1 MEVPASVVDIGR
13 IARSMEVMADR
24 VGAGALRAAE
34 RKASI
39 RVLGMGAT
47 ALSDLHSQLQVA
59 HADAAAALVESAAAS
74 LSGARD
80 AVSGAA
86 QIQRGIPLLRSAR
99 FDAAMAEG
107 PVRDAIAALHQAQ
120 PHIQAIPSAELAAAR
135 SAMSSMNH
143 ASPSDAG
150 VMASQLDRFR
160 EVDAEPIQDMVRKVM
175 VDWGVRPFNVHAVG
189 QEHIPASGAF
199 ILAPVHGSMLDP
211 FHVMT
216 NVNRPV
222 RFMAK
227 AELWKVPVL
236 RSAVTK
242 VGAFPV
248 DRADAA
254 AGEAM
259 ARELLHAGQP
269 VMIFPEG
276 TTIRLD
282 TLAEA
287 RNGVARLAL
296 ETGAPVI
303 PVGSYG
309 NKPAYTRGAARNLV
323 RRTQVV
329 EVFGA
334 PIRVDG
340 LAITP
345 ANQALVR
352 ERIWRAVD
360 ELHQEARTI
369 HASLGQGAEAAPA
382 RVRA

>member
-1 MEVPASVVDIGR
+1 MELPASVVDIGR
-13 IARSMEVMADR
+13 IARSMEVVADR
-24 VGAGALRAAE
+24 VGAGALRATE
-34 RKASI
+34 RKAMV
-39 RVLGMGAT
+39 RVVGMGAT
-47 ALSDLHSQLQVA
+47 ALADLRAQLEVA
-59 HADAAAALVESAAAS
+59 HVGDTAELIGNAAAS

-80 AVSGAA
+80 AVAGAA
-86 QIQRGIPLLRSAR
+86 QVRRGIPLLRSAQ
-99 FDAAMAEG
+99 FDAASAEA
-107 PVRDAIAALHQAQ
+107 PLRDAIAALQQAR
-120 PHIQAIPSAELAAAR
+120 PGIQAIPEAQLRAAR
-135 SAMSSMNH
+135 DVVSGSELSVAHHAVDATASMEQFRH
-143 ASPSDAG
+143 VDAG
-150 VMASQLDRFR
+150 PVQR
-160 EVDAEPIQDMVRKVM
+160 VVRKVM

-189 QEHIPASGAF
+189 QQHIPESGPF

-216 NVNRPV
+216 NVERPV

-227 AELWKVPVL
+227 AELWKVPGL
-236 RSAVTK
+236 RTAVTR

-248 DRADAA
+248 DRTDAA

-259 ARELLHAGQP
+259 ARELLGAGQP

-296 ETGAPVI
+296 ETGVPVI

-309 NKPAYTRGAARNLV
+309 NKPSYTRGIARNLM
-323 RRTQVV
+323 RRVNVV
-329 EVFGA
+329 EVYGA
-334 PIRVDG
+334 PIHVDG
-340 LAITP
+340 MAMTP

-360 ELHQEARTI
+360 HLHQEARSM
-369 HASLGQGAEAAPA
+369 HASLEQAAHAAPA
-382 RVRA
+382 RAGV